1 MRKRKRKIEDAG
13 QNTTS
18 SQRNY
23 STKLDYKADIN
34 LAYSY
39 ETLSHIRVP
48 DLTYP
53 KSLYDS
59 DGPST
64 PSADE
69 RAVLSEILVG
79 QDLMEAWSRLMWD
92 WN

>member
-1 MRKRKRKIEDAG
+1 MRKRKREIEDAG

-18 SQRNY
+18 SQRDDWAKFDY
-23 STKLDYKADIN
+23 ELDIDLAD
-34 LAYSY
+34 AGES
-39 ETLSHIRVP
+39 LSHIRVP

-59 DGPST
+59 DRPST

-69 RAVLSEILVG
+69 RMVLSEILVS
-79 QDLMEAWSRLMWD
+79 QYLIEARSRLIWG
-92 WN
+92 